1 MLTPRLRSRSTTGR
15 RVLVSSNAIGKSDRD
30 RRIRKPGKNIFG
42 SKGIVY
48 LCRSNVEE
56 MEACTMTPSSNGNC
70 SCDCVNCGRSS
81 ICPTCDKLLQ
91 WSEPDFDG
99 DIRTGNYIIRR
110 CTMSVTGVMTTLYR
124 AMTSNLEPI
133 SRHVSLDYAKLACE
147 NHARKMLGWEV

>member
-1 MLTPRLRSRSTTGR
+1 VIRTYDDYE
-15 RVLVSSNAIGKSDRD
+15 NA
-30 RRIRKPGKNIFG
+30 
-42 SKGIVY
+42 
-48 LCRSNVEE
+48 CNVID
-56 MEACTMTPSSNGNC
+56 
-70 SCDCVNCGRSS
+70 DCPCN
-81 ICPTCDKLLQ
+81 PDCDKCKQGIEATEDFEGLILTAALHGDMDAISKAGGAKPRTLLT
-91 WSEPDFDG
+91 WSDPDFDG